1 MEFGYKKAFIL
12 SLGLAALACQ
22 APFGSEQLDTTEES
36 IDVDLAVAGTLAV
49 ASTQTAAA
57 APPTAT
63 DEPEASAE
71 PSETPTM
78 TATPT
83 PEAPA
88 AQLTENTNCR
98 TGPLAVYDLIA
109 TYLTGKIL
117 EITGRNA
124 ESEYWYVA
132 DPEVPGR
139 ECWLWGRYAQVSGN
153 VGAVPVFTPPP
164 TPTPSYVWTGN
175 WEVWVNEEMGTM
187 TITHVGDSVNGSLLG
202 GGDSYSLPSTTSQN
216 GRVVNG
222 EAVKGG
228 TVDATF
234 TWYMLDNLDQFIG
247 SFASSPSSPSTGPW
261 CGARNGAGMPSPC
274 TWP

>member
-1 MEFGYKKAFIL
+1 MEFGYMKAFIL

-22 APFGSEQLDTTEES
+22 TPFVSGQLDSAEEP

-71 PSETPTM
+71 PSETPTR

-98 TGPLAVYDLIA
+98 TGPLAIYDLIA
-109 TYLTGKIL
+109 TFLTGKVL
-117 EITGRNA
+117 EIRGRNA

-139 ECWLWGRYAQVSGN
+139 ECWLWGRYAQVSGD
-153 VGAVPVFTPPP
+153 VEALPVFTPRP
-164 TPTPSYVWTGN
+164 TPTPNYVWTGN
-175 WEVWVNEEMGTM
+175 WKADVGGRIGTM
-187 TITHVGDSVNGSLLG
+187 IITHVGDSVNGSLSIG
-202 GGDSYSLPSTTSQN
+202 DDSYSLPSTTSQN

-222 EAVKGG
+222 EVVSGG
-228 TVDATF
+228 TADATL
-234 TWYMLDNLDQFIG
+234 TWYMLDNLNQFIG
-247 SFASSPSSPSTGPW
+247 SLVSSPPSTSTGSW
-261 CGARNGAGMPSPC
+261 CGARNGAEMPSPC

>member
-1 MEFGYKKAFIL
+1 MIFAYKKAFIL
-12 SLGLAALACQ
+12 SLTLAALACQ
-22 APFGSEQLDTTEES
+22 APFGSGQLDATEEPL
-36 IDVDLAVAGTLAV
+36 DVDMAVAGTLAV
-49 ASTQTAAA
+49 GSTQTAAA

-63 DEPEASAE
+63 AEPEATAE
-71 PSETPTM
+71 PSETPTV

-98 TGPLAVYDLIA
+98 TGPLAIYDLIA
-109 TYLTGKIL
+109 TYLTGKVL

-132 DPEVPGR
+132 DPDVPGR

-153 VGAVPVFTPPP
+153 VAAVPVFTPPP
-164 TPTPSYVWTGN
+164 TPTPSYVWTGS
-175 WEVWVNEEMGTM
+175 WEVWVNGSMATM
-187 TITHVGDSVNGSLLG
+187 TITHVGDSVNGSLLAG
-202 GGDSYSLPSTTSQN
+202 SDSYSLPSTTSQN
-216 GRVVNG
+216 GRVVSG
-222 EAVKGG
+222 EAVSGG
-228 TVDATF
+228 TVTATF
-234 TWYMLDNLDQFIG
+234 NWYMLDNLDQFIG
-247 SFASSPSSPSTGPW
+247 SVASSPPSTSTGSW